1 MQELEKSLITTA
13 TLLGNFENGSA
24 EWHAARSEP
33 GAIGGSDIGAIAGW
47 NRWESAISKWAKKT
61 GKIADHIEPSHR
73 MRIGT
78 KIETPL
84 LEIFEEDHPELKVF
98 WQLVKVFVFD
108 DEGNQVLDADR
119 NPVYY
124 LKRDYSVGTWASIAK
139 PLNRANPDAIAID
152 ENGELVLIEVKFA
165 GDNMYE
171 IPQSYKAQ
179 MQWYMGILGIRRGVL
194 VACAGSNYVELP
206 LEFDAFEFDTLCLL
220 ADQFRRY
227 VSNDIMPDWDGSEST
242 YNTIRAINPDID
254 PEASEELGDLGIH
267 LSNTYAELE
276 ELKKRY
282 QELQSRTLDA
292 MGNAKWGT
300 IDDRKVVYRTS
311 RSGGAPYLAWKK

>member
-1 MQELEKSLITTA
+1 MKLLDESLITTA
-13 TLLGNFENGSA
+13 KCLGYFESGSP
-24 EWHAARSEP
+24 EWHSLRNEP

-47 NRWESAISKWAKKT
+47 NRWESAITKWAKKT
-61 GKIADHIEPSHR
+61 GKIEDNIVPSHR
-73 MRIGT
+73 MRMGT
-78 KIETPL
+78 KFEDDL
-84 LEIFEEDHPELKVF
+84 LEIYQEDHPE
-98 WQLVKVFVFD
+98 Q
-108 DEGNQVLDADR
+108 EVLR
-119 NPVYY
+119 T
-124 LKRDYSVGTWASIAK
+124 GTWAWNHNLLS
-139 PLNRANPDAIAID
+139 RANPDAVAID
-152 ENGELVLIEVKFA
+152 ENGELLLIEVKFA

-171 IPQSYKAQ
+171 IPPSYKAQ
-179 MQWYMGILGIRRGVL
+179 MQFYMGVMNIKRGVL

-227 VSNDIMPDWDGSEST
+227 VANDIMPDWDGSNST
-242 YNTIRAINPDID
+242 YETIRAINPDID

-276 ELKKRY
+276 ELKKKY

-311 RSGGAPYLAWKK
+311 RSGGAPYLAWKKN

>member
-1 MQELEKSLITTA
+1 MNLLNESLITTA
-13 TLLGNFENGSA
+13 TLLGHYESGS
-24 EWHAARSEP
+24 EDWHKARSEP

-61 GKIADHIEPSHR
+61 GKIDDTLVPSHR
-73 MRIGT
+73 MRMGT
-78 KIETPL
+78 KFEDDL
-84 LEIFEEDHPELKVF
+84 LEIFQEDHPEL
-98 WQLVKVFVFD
+98 
-108 DEGNQVLDADR
+108 EVLTT
-119 NPVYY
+119 
-124 LKRDYSVGTWASIAK
+124 GTWASVAE

-179 MQWYMGILGIRRGVL
+179 MQWYMGILGIKRGVL

-227 VSNDIMPDWDGSEST
+227 VDNDIMPDWDGSNST
-242 YNTIRAINPDID
+242 YETIRAINPDID
-254 PEASEELGDLGIH
+254 PEASEELGQLGIH
-267 LSNTYAELE
+267 LSNTYAELQ
-276 ELKKRY
+276 ELERKYK
-282 QELQSRTLDA
+282 ELQSRTLDA
-292 MGNAKWGT
+292 MGKAKWGT
-300 IDDRKVVYRTS
+300 VDDQKIVYRTS
-311 RSGGAPYLAWKK
+311 RAGGQPYLAWKK

>member
-1 MQELEKSLITTA
+1 MQLLNESLITSA
-13 TLLGNFENGSA
+13 TLIGYLENGSEA
-24 EWHAARSEP
+24 WHSARNEP

-61 GKIADHIEPSHR
+61 GKIDDHIEPSHR
-73 MRIGT
+73 MRMGT
-78 KIETPL
+78 KFEDDL
-84 LEIFEEDHPELKVF
+84 LEIFQEDHPELEVF
-98 WQLVKVFVFD
+98 TT
-108 DEGNQVLDADR
+108 
-119 NPVYY
+119 
-124 LKRDYSVGTWASIAK
+124 GTWASTFQ

-179 MQWYMGILGIRRGVL
+179 MQWYMGILGIRRGIL
-194 VACAGSNYVELP
+194 VACAGSNYVELL

-227 VSNDIMPDWDGSEST
+227 VENDIMPDWDGSNST
-242 YNTIRAINPDID
+242 YETMRALHPDID

-267 LSNTYAELE
+267 LSNTYAELQ
-276 ELKKRY
+276 ELEKKY
-282 QELQSRTLDA
+282 KELQSRTLDA
-292 MGNAKWGT
+292 MGKAKWGT
-300 IDDRKVVYRTS
+300 VDDQKVVYRTA
-311 RSGGAPYLAWKK
+311 RGNGAPYLAFKKGK

>member
-1 MQELEKSLITTA
+1 MQLLNESLITSA
-13 TLLGNFENGSA
+13 TLLGMFENGS
-24 EWHAARSEP
+24 EDWHTARNEP

-61 GKIADHIEPSHR
+61 GKIDDHIEPSHR
-73 MRIGT
+73 MRMGT
-78 KIETPL
+78 KFEDDL
-84 LEIFEEDHPELKVF
+84 LEIFQEDHPEL
-98 WQLVKVFVFD
+98 
-108 DEGNQVLDADR
+108 EVLTT
-119 NPVYY
+119 
-124 LKRDYSVGTWASIAK
+124 GTWAWNYN

-171 IPQSYKAQ
+171 IPQSYKGQ
-179 MQWYMGILGIRRGVL
+179 MQWYMGILGIKRGVL

-227 VSNDIMPDWDGSEST
+227 VENDIMPDWDGSNST
-242 YNTIRAINPDID
+242 YETIRALHPDID

-267 LSNTYAELE
+267 LSNTYAELQ
-276 ELKKRY
+276 ELEKKY
-282 QELQSRTLDA
+282 KELQSRTLDA
-292 MGNAKWGT
+292 MGKAKWGEVEGQK
-300 IDDRKVVYRTS
+300 ILYRTA
-311 RSGGAPYLAWKK
+311 RANGAPFLAWKKGK